1 MTTQLF
7 LSDLGFFAMGVL
19 AIVGALIAV
28 SQQNLLRAA
37 LGLVLAFLGV
47 AGIYFM
53 LEAEFVGVVQILV
66 YVGAISVLILFAVML
81 TRGLMQGRGGAHNSQ
96 WIAAAGIALLLFTIL
111 AAVALGA
118 NWHLDTARATVGDM
132 IPKLGTELLTTYLLP
147 FEAISL
153 LLLAALVGAI
163 VIAREENQ

>member
-7 LSDLGFFAMGVL
+7 LSDLGFIVMAVL
-19 AIVGALIAV
+19 ALAGSLIAV

-37 LGLVLAFLGV
+37 LGLILAFLGV

-66 YVGAISVLILFAVML
+66 YIGAISVLILFAVML
-81 TRGLMQGRGGAHNSQ
+81 TRGLMQGRSSAHNTQ
-96 WIAAAGIALLLFTIL
+96 WMAAAGIALLLFTIL
-111 AAVALGA
+111 VAVSLGA
-118 NWHLDTARATVGDM
+118 NWHIDTARTTVGDM

-163 VIAREENQ
+163 VIAREEKQ

>member
-7 LSDLGFFAMGVL
+7 LSDVGFIVTGAL
-19 AIVGALIAV
+19 ALIGALIAV

-37 LGLVLAFLGV
+37 LGLILAFFGV
-47 AGIYFM
+47 AGVYFM
-53 LEAEFVGVVQILV
+53 LEAEFVGVVQILI

-81 TRGLMQGRGGAHNSQ
+81 TRGLMQGRGSAHNSQ
-96 WIAAAGIALLLFTIL
+96 WIAAAGISLLLFTIL

-118 NWHLDTARATVGDM
+118 NWHIDTTRTVGDM
-132 IPKLGTELLTTYLLP
+132 IPKIGTDLMTTYLLP